1 MKLAYA
7 MCGSF
12 CTHARAL
19 EALRPLAKD
28 NYITPVLSEIVQTTD
43 TRFGSANSLYL
54 SVVNIT
60 GNEPITD
67 IRTAEEKITRGGY
80 DAVIVS
86 PCTGNTLGKLASGIT
101 DGAVTMC
108 IKAQLRSRRPVLIA
122 LATNDGLSANLFN
135 IAVTLEKK
143 NVYFVPFGQDAPDEK
158 PSSLVCDFGL
168 FPEALENA
176 VKGRQLQPILLK

>member
-1 MKLAYA
+1 
-7 MCGSF
+7 
-12 CTHARAL
+12 
-19 EALRPLAKD
+19 
-28 NYITPVLSEIVQTTD
+28 
-43 TRFGSANSLYL
+43 
-54 SVVNIT
+54 
-60 GNEPITD
+60 
-67 IRTAEEKITRGGY
+67 
-80 DAVIVS
+80 
-86 PCTGNTLGKLASGIT
+86 
-101 DGAVTMC
+101 MC

-168 FPEALENA
+168 LPEALENA

>member
-1 MKLAYA
+1 

-60 GNEPITD
+60 GNEPMPLSF
-67 IRTAEEKITRGGY
+67 RPAPATRSES
-80 DAVIVS
+80 S
-86 PCTGNTLGKLASGIT
+86 PPA
-101 DGAVTMC
+101 
-108 IKAQLRSRRPVLIA
+108 
-122 LATNDGLSANLFN
+122 
-135 IAVTLEKK
+135 
-143 NVYFVPFGQDAPDEK
+143 
-158 PSSLVCDFGL
+158 
-168 FPEALENA
+168 
-176 VKGRQLQPILLK
+176 